1 LTVAASAIAYSKKSI
16 QKLEYEPYYHKVP
29 SVYTCKLPSQG
40 LINLAL
46 IRQIQY
52 EDLNYIPIALV
63 TWSNGEKQIFRGDDA
78 IALIDSWNSATKL
91 LEQRCNHRQSN
102 RRF

>member
-1 LTVAASAIAYSKKSI
+1 MNHIIINS
-16 QKLEYEPYYHKVP
+16 P
-29 SVYTCKLPSQG
+29 SVYTCKLPTQG
-40 LINLAL
+40 WINLVL

-52 EDLNYIPIALV
+52 EDSNYTVPIAIV
-63 TWSNGEKQIFRGDDA
+63 TWSNGNKQAFYKADA
-78 IALIDSWNSATKL
+78 KALIDGWNEATKL

>member
-1 LTVAASAIAYSKKSI
+1 MSHIIIS
-16 QKLEYEPYYHKVP
+16 VP

-40 LINLAL
+40 WINLAL

-52 EDLNYIPIALV
+52 DDLSYIPIALV

-91 LEQRCNHRQSN
+91 LEQRCNHRQIN